1 MANVKKITK
10 RENFEGIKAILVN
23 MDIDNKEQYIDF
35 INHELELLDKKA
47 LSRGTSKTSQE
58 QEELMTMIVDN
69 LKTIGRSV
77 TITELQKE
85 SAEMAEYSNQKLSAM
100 LKKLVDSGVVAKSV
114 DKKKSYFR
122 TI

>member
-10 RENFEGIKAILVN
+10 RENFEGIKAILIN

-122 TI
+122 AI